1 MLYRSFSFSLF
12 KNISAVQERMV
23 SDVGKT
29 RRALFHIG
37 AYCLKLIGAA
47 HQFHLL
53 DGFGE
58 QRRTG
63 IDCQIVE
70 HAFDG
75 TDCLRT
81 LAGDLAR
88 DLKSCGARVFTYP
101 RGEAVT

>member
-1 MLYRSFSFSLF
+1 MMPRKGKALSFISFSWF
-12 KNISAVQERMV
+12 KKNLSSCPFK

-37 AYCLKLIGAA
+37 AYGLKLIGTA

-70 HAFDG
+70 HAFGG

-81 LAGDLAR
+81 LAGDPSPT
-88 DLKSCGARVFTYP
+88 LKTQAH
-101 RGEAVT
+101 